1 MAIDELDRRIIDE
14 LKLDGRISYQD
25 MGERIGL
32 SPTAVKRRMDRMT
45 SAGVIRGYTVLVD
58 PTVDGRDTEA
68 FVEVFCRGTVGPDE
82 LRRILGGIPDVI
94 EAQTVTG
101 EADALV
107 RLRASSMPAL
117 EDALEKVRL
126 APQVDSTRSAIVLS
140 QLIAR
145 RE

>member
-1 MAIDELDRRIIDE
+1 MALDDLDRRILEE
-14 LKLDGRISYQD
+14 LKVDGRVSYHEL
-25 MGERIGL
+25 GERIGL
-32 SPTAVKRRMDRMT
+32 SPTAVKRRMDRMHET
-45 SAGVIRGYTVLVD
+45 GAIRGYTVLID
-58 PTVDGRDTEA
+58 PALDGRETEA

-82 LRRILGGIPDVI
+82 LRRILSGIPDVI

-107 RLRASSMPAL
+107 RLRATSMPAL

-140 QLIAR
+140 QLLSR

>member
-1 MAIDELDRRIIDE
+1 MALDDLDRRILEE
-14 LKLDGRISYQD
+14 LKVDGRVSYQEL
-25 MGERIGL
+25 GERIGL
-32 SPTAVKRRMDRMT
+32 SPTAVKRRMDRMHET
-45 SAGVIRGYTVLVD
+45 GAIRGYTVLID
-58 PTVDGRDTEA
+58 PALDGRETEA

-82 LRRILGGIPDVI
+82 LRRILSGIPDVI

-107 RLRASSMPAL
+107 RLRATSMPAL

-140 QLIAR
+140 QLLSR

>member
-1 MAIDELDRRIIDE
+1 MALDDLDRRILEE
-14 LKLDGRISYQD
+14 LKVDGRVRYHEL
-25 MGERIGL
+25 GERIGL
-32 SPTAVKRRMDRMT
+32 SPTAVKRRMDRMHET
-45 SAGVIRGYTVLVD
+45 GAIRGYTVLID
-58 PTVDGRDTEA
+58 PALDGRETEA

-82 LRRILGGIPDVI
+82 LRRILSGIPDVI

-107 RLRASSMPAL
+107 RLRATSMPAL

-140 QLIAR
+140 QLLSR

>member
-1 MAIDELDRRIIDE
+1 MTIDGLDRRILDE

-45 SAGVIRGYTVLVD
+45 AAGVIRGYTVLVD

-82 LRRILGGIPDVI
+82 LRRILSGIPDVI

-107 RLRASSMPAL
+107 RLRASSMPSL
-117 EDALEKVRL
+117 EEALEKVRL

-145 RE
+145 RD